1 MKKKQRSKFIQS
13 LIFKIQDSGFLIL
26 NGWHKPILTLQ
37 SGILTLVLAWLLCAC
52 SVKESS
58 HKDEYT
64 CPMHPTVISDK
75 PGVCPVCGMDLVR
88 KANAGEEVKITEEL
102 ARLIKS
108 PNEAVVASTKTV
120 RGQFKS
126 MEISMDLN
134 GIVSYDTRN
143 IYTIPSRTGGR
154 IEKVFLKYNFQVVV
168 KGQKV
173 AEVYSPELI
182 NAQRELIYLFQHDAN
197 NSALIDASKNKLF
210 LLGASEKQIESL
222 IKSKEVV
229 STFSIYSPYSG
240 YVISEG
246 QAPVAPTINASN
258 VASSGGMGMG
268 GAVNSSN
275 SISSDVN
282 ASSSD
287 IFVREGSY
295 VSAGQTLFRLVN
307 ATSLWIEFNVPAS
320 QALPLKQGSALDLSL
335 KEEKRKLKIDFIE
348 PFTEEG
354 LDFIKIRSYITG
366 SDLLI
371 GQLVQ
376 GKISFTSNESLWLPK
391 EAVVDLGIEQI
402 VFVKERGQFKP
413 RKVGVGIRSNGLIEI
428 VKGIASSE
436 EVAVN
441 AQYLMDSESFVKTS
455 N

>member
-1 MKKKQRSKFIQS
+1 M
-13 LIFKIQDSGFLIL
+13 
-26 NGWHKPILTLQ
+26 
-37 SGILTLVLAWLLCAC
+37 
-52 SVKESS
+52 
-58 HKDEYT
+58 
-64 CPMHPTVISDK
+64 
-75 PGVCPVCGMDLVR
+75 
-88 KANAGEEVKITEEL
+88 
-102 ARLIKS
+102 
-108 PNEAVVASTKTV
+108 
-120 RGQFKS
+120 
-126 MEISMDLN
+126 
-134 GIVSYDTRN
+134 
-143 IYTIPSRTGGR
+143 
-154 IEKVFLKYNFQVVV
+154 
-168 KGQKV
+168 
-173 AEVYSPELI
+173 
-182 NAQRELIYLFQHDAN
+182 
-197 NSALIDASKNKLF
+197 
-210 LLGASEKQIESL
+210 GASEKQIESL
-222 IKSKEVV
+222 MKSKEVV

-320 QALPLKQGSALDLSL
+320 QALPLRQGSELDVSL

-376 GKISFTSNESLWLPK
+376 GNISFTSNESLWLPK

-413 RKVGVGIRSNGLIEI
+413 KKVGVGIRSNGLIEI

-455 N
+455 K

>member
-1 MKKKQRSKFIQS
+1 MKKKLKDKLSIVHCPLSIVHCS
-13 LIFKIQDSGFLIL
+13 LLIL
-26 NGWHKPILTLQ
+26 
-37 SGILTLVLAWLLCAC
+37 LVMTFSC
-52 SVKESS
+52 ST
-58 HKDEYT
+58 KDAAHDHAETYI

-88 KANAGEEVKITEEL
+88 KASAGEEVKITEEL

-120 RGQFKS
+120 RGEFKS

-154 IEKVFLKYNFQVVV
+154 IEKVFLRYNFQVVV

-173 AEVYSPELI
+173 AEVYSPELV
-182 NAQRELIYLFQHDAN
+182 NAQRELIYLLQNDAG
-197 NSALIDASKNKLF
+197 NSALIDASKNKLS

-222 IKSKEVV
+222 MKSKEVV

-246 QAPVAPTINASN
+246 QVPVAPTINASN

-268 GAVNSSN
+268 GAVNSNN
-275 SISSDVN
+275 SISNDGN
-282 ASSSD
+282 TNSSD

-295 VSAGQTLFRLVN
+295 VSAGQTLFSLVN

-320 QALPLKQGSALDLSL
+320 QALPLKQGNALDLFL
-335 KEEKRKLKIDFIE
+335 EEEKQKLKIDFIE

-376 GKISFTSNESLWLPK
+376 GKISFVSNESLWLPK

-413 RKVGVGIRSNGLIEI
+413 KKVGVGIRSNGLIEI
-428 VKGIASSE
+428 VTGIASSE

-441 AQYLMDSESFVKTS
+441 AQYLMDSESFVKTT

>member
-1 MKKKQRSKFIQS
+1 MKKKLRSKFIQS
-13 LIFKIQDSGFLIL
+13 LRFKIQDPGFWIL
-26 NGWHKPILTLQ
+26 NGRHKPILNFQ
-37 SGILTLVLAWLLCAC
+37 SGILILVLAWLLCAC
-52 SVKESS
+52 SAKESS

-64 CPMHPTVISDK
+64 CPMHPTVVSDK

-88 KANAGEEVKITEEL
+88 TSSGGEEIEITEDL

-108 PNEAVVASTKTV
+108 PNETVTASIKTI
-120 RGQFKS
+120 RGEYKS
-126 MEISMDLN
+126 MPISLEMN

-154 IEKVFLKYNFQVVV
+154 IEKVFLKYNFQAIV

-182 NAQRELIYLFQHDAN
+182 NAQRELIYLLQHDAGN
-197 NSALIDASKNKLF
+197 KAIIDAAKNKLL

-240 YVISEG
+240 YVISQA
-246 QAPVAPTINASN
+246 QAPSAPAINASI
-258 VASSGGMGMG
+258 VSSSGGMGMG
-268 GAVNSSN
+268 GAVNSST
-275 SISSDVN
+275 SISGDSDAN
-282 ASSSD
+282 ATATL
-287 IFVREGSY
+287 IREGSY
-295 VSAGQTLFRLVN
+295 VSAGQTLFRVVN
-307 ATSLWIEFNVPAS
+307 STSLWVEFNVPS
-320 QALPLKQGSALDLSL
+320 SHALPIKQGDGFDLSMD
-335 KEEKRKLKIDFIE
+335 ETKRKLKIDFIE
-348 PFTEEG
+348 PFTEDG
-354 LDFIKIRSYITG
+354 LGFIKIRSYIRG

-371 GQLVQ
+371 GQLVK
-376 GKISFTSNESLWLPK
+376 GKISFISNESLWLPK

-413 RKVGVGIRSNGLIEI
+413 KKVASGIRYHGSIEI
-428 VKGIASSE
+428 IRGLASTE

-441 AQYLMDSESFVKTS
+441 AQYLMDSEGFVKTS